1 MYWRDWELSNYKLTI
16 AYDGTNYRGWQY
28 QPDQSTIQGTIHRA
42 LQIITKRRPKLY
54 GAGRTDAGVH
64 ALGQV
69 ANFHTKLSI
78 PPDSMK
84 RAINSLIPPDIRIMK
99 CEIVDDKFNARFHS
113 KGKVYEYRVYRGEI
127 VSPFLYRYVA
137 HVYFPLDVEAIKK
150 ASELLVGEK
159 DFSSFTSESEG
170 KNKIRKIESF
180 EVWEEGEMLYF
191 RVRGNGFLKYMVRIM
206 VGTLLEVGKGK
217 ITLNDFEKILEAKD
231 RTLAGPTAP
240 PQGLFLLKV
249 LY

>member
-1 MYWRDWELSNYKLTI
+1 MANYKLTI
-16 AYDGTNYRGWQY
+16 AYDGTEYKGWQY
-28 QPDQSTIQGTIHRA
+28 QPDQRTIQETIHRA
-42 LQIITKRRPKLY
+42 LQVITKKNPKIY

-84 RAINSLIPPDIRIMK
+84 KAINSLLPPDIRILK
-99 CEIVDDKFNARFHS
+99 CEIVEERFNSRFHS
-113 KGKVYEYRVYRGEI
+113 KGKVYEYRIYRGEI
-127 VSPFLYRYVA
+127 VSPFHYRYVA
-137 HVYFPLDVEAIKK
+137 HVTNSLDIIAIKE
-150 ASELLVGEK
+150 ASKFLLGEK
-159 DFSSFTSESEG
+159 DFSSFTSDSSW
-170 KNKIRKIESF
+170 KSKVRKIEII
-180 EVWEEGEMLYF
+180 EVNEEEEMLYF
-191 RVRGNGFLKYMVRIM
+191 KIRGNGFLKYMVRIM

-217 ITLNDFEKILEAKD
+217 ISTEDFGKIVEAKD

-240 PQGLFLLKV
+240 PQGLFLLRV

>member
-1 MYWRDWELSNYKLTI
+1 MANYKLTI

-28 QPDQSTIQGTIHRA
+28 QPDQRTVQGTIHRA
-42 LQIITKRRPKLY
+42 LQIITKKKPKLY

-64 ALGQV
+64 AIGQV

-84 RAINSLIPPDIRIMK
+84 KAINSLIPPDIRILK

-137 HVYFPLDVEAIKK
+137 HVRGNLNVETIIE
-150 ASELLVGEK
+150 ASKLLIGEK
-159 DFSSFTSESEG
+159 DFSSFTSDSTE
-170 KNKIRKIESF
+170 KNKIRRIENF
-180 EVWEEGEMLYF
+180 EVWEEGDMLYF
-191 RVRGNGFLKYMVRIM
+191 RVKGSGFLKYMVRIM
-206 VGTLLEVGKGK
+206 VGTLLEVGRGK
-217 ITLNDFEKILEAKD
+217 ISPEEFQNIIEAKD

-240 PQGLFLLKV
+240 PQGLFLLRV

>member
-1 MYWRDWELSNYKLTI
+1 LANYKLVI
-16 AYDGTNYRGWQY
+16 AYDGTAYKGWQY
-28 QPDQSTIQGTIHRA
+28 QPDQRTVQGTIHRA
-42 LQIITKRRPKLY
+42 LQIITKRKPKLY

-69 ANFHTKLSI
+69 ANFHTRLSI

-84 RAINSLIPPDIRIMK
+84 KALNSLLPPDIRVLK
-99 CEIVDDKFNARFHS
+99 CEIVGDKFNARFHA
-113 KGKVYEYRVYRGEI
+113 KGKVYEYRLFEGE
-127 VSPFLYRYVA
+127 VLLPHLQRFAAQVKGSPLN
-137 HVYFPLDVEAIKK
+137 LEAMRE
-150 ASELLVGEK
+150 AAGFLVGQK
-159 DFSSFTSESEG
+159 DFSSFTSDDS
-170 KNKIRKIESF
+170 KKDRVRKIQSF
-180 EVWEEGEMLYF
+180 KIWKRGNIIYF

-206 VGTLLEVGKGK
+206 VGTLIEVGRGK
-217 ITLNDFEKILEAKD
+217 ITPGEMEKILEAKD